1 MIIAEI
7 YSDNILIQR
16 LNDINDIR
24 QGIGAYNK

>member
-16 LNDINDIR
+16 LNDFNDIR